1 MKKVSA
7 LIFPETEPSIQT
19 IAKLLLFFDSLSYYL
34 PTESDLA
41 NSKNKSFF
49 TNLCSPYIPAPLTE
63 EELFRF
69 NRLLREM
76 ETSRPDE
83 LSRLFSTVT
92 APLATGQLRDLD
104 EISASRVYSALQKNA
119 ETIASIRYKER
130 LWQARLILKLAE
142 MLDRREVEV
151 RQGLAQISSVEQ
163 KVFAALEG
171 RNKPE
176 SDDSVVNPD
185 KLKHPI
191 EDDILHAEPSLG
203 TSGLHISMRLKA
215 WAELF
220 MADSSEQQPMILV
233 TGNSECGL
241 TLLEGYENIRR
252 LAPVKLFS
260 LVIPALHFAC
270 NKEAEATY
278 QADRQAFRDAVHE
291 NMEYLARYLQKTTDS
306 AESKTNSREKLSTL
320 AKNLSSWENNVKHY
334 LPASEKSVRKL
345 DFYCFPGISFA
356 ELFQQMF
363 HLKLPVPEKK
373 MKQPTGILAI
383 LKP

>member
-7 LIFPETEPSIQT
+7 LIFPETDPSIQT
-19 IAKLLLFFDSLSYYL
+19 IAKLLIFFDSLSYYQ
-34 PTESDLA
+34 PTELDLA
-41 NSKNKSFF
+41 NSNKSFF
-49 TNLCSPYIPAPLTE
+49 TNLCSPYVPVPLTE

-92 APLATGQLRDLD
+92 APLATRQARDLD
-104 EISASRVYSALQKNA
+104 EISASGVYSALQKDA
-119 ETIASIRYKER
+119 ETIASISYKER

-142 MLDRREVEV
+142 MLDRTEAEV

-163 KVFAALEG
+163 KIFAALEG

-176 SDDSVVNPD
+176 SDDPVVNPD
-185 KLKHPI
+185 KSKHPI
-191 EDDILHAEPSLG
+191 EDDILPAETSPG
-203 TSGLHISMRLKA
+203 TSGLHIPMRIKA

-220 MADSSEQQPMILV
+220 MADSSEQQPLILV
-233 TGNSECGL
+233 AGNPECGL
-241 TLLEGYENIRR
+241 TLLDGYENFRHQ
-252 LAPVKLFS
+252 APVKLFS
-260 LVIPALHFAC
+260 LVTPALHFAC
-270 NKEAEATY
+270 NKEAESTY

-291 NMEYLARYLQKTTDS
+291 NMEYFARHLQEATDS
-306 AESKTNSREKLSTL
+306 AESKADSREKLSAL
-320 AKNLSSWENNVKHY
+320 VKNLSSWEKNVKHY
-334 LPASEKSVRKL
+334 LPASEKSAKKL

-356 ELFQQMF
+356 ELFQHMF
-363 HLKLPVPEKK
+363 HLKVPFPEKK